1 MGSVAE
7 RRSLRVLA
15 TAKING
21 SGILGAIFH
30 RLQSGALMAAVAKG
44 LFRTET
50 T

>member
-7 RRSLRVLA
+7 RRSLRALA

-21 SGILGAIFH
+21 GGFFGAIFH
-30 RLQSGALMAAVAKG
+30 RLQTGALMAAVAKG
-44 LFRTET
+44 LFLTET